1 MYSGTTLGTSSGNT
15 VGAHQRIDRIAR
27 RTLMNLLGEKR
38 GFFPSADE
46 ILYFEG
52 NRGPDAV
59 KRKSPSVDEPWH
71 YIDPKTLKDLSLL
84 TMIEDHIINLAHALR
99 IKDSHRAAFEASWLA
114 HAVVDGL
121 TPAHHFPLADKIEE
135 LFGMPHHERKT
146 IKEKNIIKGENR
158 RDTLS
163 KNWEYWGAKGIFS
176 AHTLFEHGVSSSLL
190 TWRSPVR
197 LSLADATYALADGYE
212 SYFLRVLSEIDSFDM
227 YNSFQQHGWTART
240 ARLVRRELFP
250 RLVEAVTLA
259 WYDAYEKARS

>member
-1 MYSGTTLGTSSGNT
+1 MYSGTTLGTSSGNA

-27 RTLMNLLGEKR
+27 RTLTNLLGEKA
-38 GFFPSADE
+38 GFFPSARE

-71 YIDPKTLKDLSLL
+71 YIDPKTLKDVSLL
-84 TMIEDHIINLAHALR
+84 TMIEDHIVNLTQALR
-99 IKDSHRAAFEASWLA
+99 NKDEHRAAFEAAWLA

-121 TPAHHFPLADKIEE
+121 TPAHHYPLADKIEE
-135 LFGMPHHERKT
+135 LFGMPHRERKT
-146 IKEKNIIKGENR
+146 IREKNLIKGESR
-158 RDTLS
+158 RDTFS

-176 AHTLFEHGVSSSLL
+176 AHAIFEHGVSSSLL
-190 TWRSPVR
+190 TWRSPVY
-197 LSLADATYALADGYE
+197 LSRDDAARELADGYE
-212 SYFLRVLSEIDSFDM
+212 AYFLRVLHEIDSFDM
-227 YNSFQQHGWTART
+227 YTAFQKHGWTTRT

-259 WYDAYEKARS
+259 WYDAHERARS